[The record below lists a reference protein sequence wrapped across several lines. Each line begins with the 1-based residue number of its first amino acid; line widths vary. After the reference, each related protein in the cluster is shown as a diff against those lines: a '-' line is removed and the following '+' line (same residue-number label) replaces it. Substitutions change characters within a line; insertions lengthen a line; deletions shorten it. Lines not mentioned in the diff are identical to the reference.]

1 MWVSFQVN
9 IVAISVSLFI
19 GIPLGFWVAHRQ
31 GTWIDPFVVTSSL
44 VLMSIPIMVS
54 IPLVLWV
61 LCLKASLVPCSGW
74 GGIFDLRIIVPAIT
88 MGLPGVAGFV
98 RLMRASTL
106 DVLGQDFVR
115 TAHSKGLNPRIV
127 DYRHVARN
135 ALIPIVTILAMS
147 FAGILTT
154 SFITER
160 LLGIPG
166 VGDFAIQSIFNPIQ
180 ENLTHIFTE
189 NYASIFLD
197 EYNNGSTIRIHIICR
212 YTFLCFILIVQ
223 AV

>member
-1 MWVSFQVN
+1 
-9 IVAISVSLFI
+9 
-19 GIPLGFWVAHRQ
+19 
-31 GTWIDPFVVTSSL
+31 
-44 VLMSIPIMVS
+44 
-54 IPLVLWV
+54 
-61 LCLKASLVPCSGW
+61 
-74 GGIFDLRIIVPAIT
+74 

-166 VGDFAIQSIFNPIQ
+166 VGDFAIQSIFNRDYPVIMG
-180 ENLTHIFTE
+180 FTIILSSVFVLAQLVADIL
-189 NYASIFLD
+189 YTILD
-197 EYNNGSTIRIHIICR
+197 PRIR
-212 YTFLCFILIVQ
+212 LN
-223 AV
+223 